1 MEIHF
6 KNGKTKKISQ
16 EIADVLKENIIKG
29 CADFQM
35 FSDINDNN
43 KVILIIKLS
52 EIVFID

>member
-6 KNGKTKKISQ
+6 KNGKTKIISQ

-29 CADFQM
+29 CADLQM